1 MIDESSKTV
10 ISPQESQDH
19 PVSETQ
25 PKYRQVDRAL
35 LEQEI
40 KAFGHQIFQQL
51 EREKPS
57 ILQAKFWTSMI
68 MQWSMRFQGFKT
80 DMFRLVDVLP
90 SLVTSRSIAA
100 HVSEYLGK
108 SAGEIHGVLGW
119 GVRVPPHSWRGKLIA
134 LAVKK
139 SVSQMAK
146 QFIAGATPGEALKE
160 LKRLR
165 EARLA
170 FTVDLLGEYCVSEHE
185 ALDYFRRYQ
194 EAMEV
199 FGDTVPRWSSAKS
212 IIAHHPGEQTPICV
226 SIKLSALYSQCYALN
241 FTKSVDVLTERLSAL
256 VRIAQKKNI
265 QVYCDAEDTGHNP
278 IIYGVFRNVFGSAEF
293 RDYPYPGIVIQAYAR
308 DSFQLTENMLT
319 FARERGAPIAV
330 RLVKGAYWDSETVS
344 CSQKNW
350 ENPLFTRKED
360 SDANF
365 ERIAELLLDNT
376 DVCLPAFGSHNIR
389 SLAHA
394 CTYAKLRGVTTTQYE
409 LQMLYGMAEP
419 IAKTFQRSG
428 HLVRLYV
435 PLGELIPGM
444 GYLVRRLLENTSNE
458 SFLRHTFFDKRG
470 IDTLLQAPT
479 DSYQQGDTPCQ

>member
-1 MIDESSKTV
+1 MNEDSKPVLTPEENHDHS
-10 ISPQESQDH
+10 ISEMHQKDCG
-19 PVSETQ
+19 
-25 PKYRQVDRAL
+25 VDRL
-35 LEQEI
+35 ILEREI
-40 KAFGHQIFQQL
+40 KAFGHQIFQHL

-57 ILQAKFWTSMI
+57 ILRAKFWTSKI
-68 MQWSMRFQGFKT
+68 MQWSMQFQRFKT

-90 SLVTSRSIAA
+90 SLATDRSIAA
-100 HVSEYLGK
+100 HVSEYLEA
-108 SAGEIHGVLGW
+108 SAREIHGILGW
-119 GVRVPPHSWRGKLIA
+119 GVKVRPNSLRGKIVAIA
-134 LAVKK
+134 VRK
-139 SVSQMAK
+139 SVGQMAK
-146 QFIAGATPGEALKE
+146 QFIAGATPREAIQE

-170 FTVDLLGEYCVSEHE
+170 FTVDLLGEYCVSEGE

-199 FGDTVPRWSSAKS
+199 FGETVPHWSSAES
-212 IIAHHPGEQTPICV
+212 IIAHHPGEQTPMCV

-256 VRIAQKKNI
+256 VRIAREKHI

-278 IIYGVFRNVFGSAEF
+278 IIYAVFRNVFGSAEF
-293 RDYPYPGIVIQAYAR
+293 RSYPYPGIVIQAYAR
-308 DSFQLTENMLT
+308 DSFQLAENMLS
-319 FARERGAPIAV
+319 FAHERGSPIAV

-350 ENPLFTRKED
+350 DNPLFTRKAD

-394 CTYAKLRGVTTTQYE
+394 CTYAKLRGLTTTQYE

-470 IDTLLQAPT
+470 IDILLQAPT

>member
-1 MIDESSKTV
+1 MNDSSKIV
-10 ISPQESQDH
+10 ISAKENQEHSI
-19 PVSETQ
+19 SETH
-25 PKYRQVDRAL
+25 PKARQVDRLL

-40 KAFGHQIFQQL
+40 NAFGHQIFQHI

-57 ILQAKFWTSMI
+57 LFQAKFWTGKV
-68 MQWSMRFQGFKT
+68 MQWSMQFQRFKT

-90 SLVTSRSIAA
+90 SLPTDRSIAA
-100 HVSEYLGK
+100 HVSEYLGA
-108 SAGEIHGVLGW
+108 SAGDIHTALGW
-119 GVRVPPHSWRGKLIA
+119 GVRVPSHSWRGKLLA
-134 LAVKK
+134 LAVQK
-139 SVSQMAK
+139 SVGQMAK
-146 QFIAGATPGEALKE
+146 QFIAGATPGDALKE

-165 EARLA
+165 EAHLA
-170 FTVDLLGEYCVSEHE
+170 FTVDLLGEYCVSERE

-199 FGDTVPRWSSAKS
+199 FGDAVPRWASAKS
-212 IIAHHPGEQTPICV
+212 IIAHHPGEQTPMCV

-256 VRIAQKKNI
+256 VRIAQEKHI

-278 IIYGVFRNVFGSAEF
+278 IIYAVFRNVFGSAEF
-293 RDYPYPGIVIQAYAR
+293 RDYPYPGIVIQAYAK
-308 DSFQLTENMLT
+308 DSFQLAEKMLS
-319 FARERGAPIAV
+319 FARERGSPIAV

-350 ENPLFTRKED
+350 ENPLFTRKAD

-376 DVCLPAFGSHNIR
+376 NVCLPAFGSHNIR

-470 IDTLLQAPT
+470 IDTLLKAPT